1 MDGVI
6 RIGVTLLCHDGNGK
20 YLFHWRSKG
29 ARDEH
34 DRWDFGGGGVKFGET
49 IVETLC
55 RELKEEYG
63 TEPISFQAL
72 GWRDVFRVI
81 DNKDTHWI
89 QFDFR
94 VHIDPSTAIVGE
106 PHKNDGLRWF
116 TKEELLNMQEPV
128 HSQYFNFLEKNK
140 EFL

>member
-6 RIGVTLLCHDGNGK
+6 RIGITMLCHDGSGR
-20 YLFHWRSKG
+20 YLLHWRSKG

-34 DRWDFGGGGVKFGET
+34 DRWDIGGGGVKFGEP
-49 IVETLC
+49 VVDAMR

-63 TEPISFQAL
+63 TEPLDFIAL

-81 DNKDTHWI
+81 DEKDTHWL
-89 QFDFR
+89 QFDFLVR
-94 VHIDPSTAIVGE
+94 VDPAKAIVGE
-106 PHKNDGLRWF
+106 PHKNDGLKWF
-116 TKEELLNMQEPV
+116 TKEELLTLKESV

-140 EFL
+140 AFL